1 MQLRVQKRARI
12 GQKIVHVRLR
22 ELAMESTDR
31 YTKRAESKL
40 KRRVASSKMEI
51 CLVCKKKRRQMLFI
65 TSNYANEPCMA

>member
-1 MQLRVQKRARI
+1 
-12 GQKIVHVRLR
+12 
-22 ELAMESTDR
+22 MESTDR